1 MQIYLIDGSSYI
13 YRAFYA
19 MREMTTS
26 TGLPTNA
33 VYILTRML
41 VKLLK
46 DKAPEYIAFV
56 LDPKGPTHRH
66 ERYEAYKATRQR
78 MPEALR
84 AQFPYILKVVEA
96 LGIPILQMEKE
107 EADDIIATLAR
118 RFKSQGQVVIISADK
133 DLMQLVDDSVIM
145 WDTLK
150 GQVYDRAAVQD
161 KFKVAPEY
169 IADLLAI
176 MGDSSDNIPGIPGI
190 GEKGAVDLITKLGH
204 LDQIIASADSLASEK
219 QKKAIKENIELA
231 RLSLALACLDR
242 DAAFEAGLT
251 DLALK
256 DRDEERLTAL
266 FQELEF
272 KALLADLGQAAQ
284 PVSNAP
290 VGRLEYGSDPEIRGE
305 AGFYNVHGIGSAV
318 ALPDVTWVCLGEQAA
333 LAPLTRPGIT
343 LILHDAK
350 EALVQARRQGIHVQA
365 DVFDTLLAAYCVDA
379 ASSGTRLEDLA
390 RFYLARSIPTLKDL
404 LGSGRNARDV
414 SQLSK
419 EERGSFLAAHAQVLR
434 DLKDKLSQNMA
445 SVGVERI
452 YHDIEIPLTFV
463 LADMEA
469 LGVLVDTTILSGISS
484 EIASSTGDLEQK
496 IYALAGRS
504 FNINSPQQ
512 LAKVL
517 FEDLGLPVIKKT
529 KTGVSTDS
537 AVLEALAAKH
547 EVPALILEYRMLSKL
562 KNTYVDTLPTMIDS
576 RTGRV
581 HTRFNQAV
589 TATGRISSSDPN
601 LQNIPIRTA
610 IGRRIREAFVAPPGF
625 VLLSADYSQIELRI
639 LAHITKDKTLTES
652 FRQEVD
658 IHARTASEIFGLPLD
673 QVTSDMRRQAK
684 VINFG
689 IIYGMGAHR
698 LSGELGIPRA
708 TAQRYIE
715 NYLAKY
721 PGVRQ
726 YMDEITHSASAQGFV
741 TTMLGRRRSI
751 PEINSANFN
760 EKEAARRIAINTPI
774 QGSAAD
780 IIKMAMV
787 KIQARL
793 KSMQSRMILQVH
805 DELVFEAATEELEEL
820 KVMVAQE
827 MENAYPMDVP
837 VKVDVGIGP
846 NWAAAH

>member
-1 MQIYLIDGSSYI
+1 MHVYLIDGSSYI

-19 MREMTTS
+19 MREMSTS
-26 TGLPTNA
+26 KGLPTNA

-41 VKLLK
+41 LKLLK
-46 DKAPEYIAFV
+46 DKAPEHIAFV

-66 ERYEAYKATRQR
+66 EQYEAYKATRQR

-84 AQFPYILKVVEA
+84 AQFPYILEVVGA

-118 RFKSQGQVVIISADK
+118 RFKGQAQVVIISGDK
-133 DLMQLVDDSVIM
+133 DLMQLVDDSVTM

-150 GQVYDRAAVQD
+150 DQVYDRAAVQAR
-161 KFKVAPEY
+161 FKVAPEY

-190 GEKGAVDLITKLGH
+190 GEKGAVDLITRLGH
-204 LDQIIASADSLASEK
+204 LDQIIAAVDSLSSEK
-219 QKKAIKENIELA
+219 HKQAIRENIELA
-231 RLSLALACLDR
+231 RLSLALARLDR
-242 DAAFEAGLT
+242 DAALDTGLS

-256 DRDEERLTAL
+256 GRDEERLREL

-284 PVSNAP
+284 PAGQAP
-290 VGRLEYGSDPEIRGE
+290 VGRVEYGCDPEIHGDV
-305 AGFYNVHGIGSAV
+305 GFHTVQGMGSAV
-318 ALPDVTWVCLGEQAA
+318 ALSDVTWVCLDERAA
-333 LAPLTRPGIT
+333 LAPLARPGAL

-350 EALVQARRQGIHVQA
+350 ESLVLAKQQGLRIEA
-365 DVFDTLLAAYCVDA
+365 DLFDSLLASYCVDA
-379 ASSGTRLEDLA
+379 ANSGTRLEDLA
-390 RFYLARSIPTLKDL
+390 RSYLGMHVPTLKDL
-404 LGSGRNARDV
+404 LGSGRSARDI
-414 SQLSK
+414 SHLSR
-419 EERGSFLAAHAQVLR
+419 EERSNFLALHAQALR
-434 DLKDKLSQNMA
+434 NLKDKLSRDMA
-445 SVGVERI
+445 RVGVDRI

-469 LGVLVDTTILSGISS
+469 LGVLVDTTVLAGISGELAVS
-484 EIASSTGDLEQK
+484 AADLEHR
-496 IYALAGRS
+496 IYRLAGRS
-504 FNINSPQQ
+504 FNINSPAQ
-512 LAKVL
+512 LSKVL

-537 AVLEALAAKH
+537 SVLEALASKH
-547 EVPALILEYRMLSKL
+547 EVPALILEYRTLTKL
-562 KNTYVDTLPTMIDS
+562 KNTYVDTLPAMIDPA
-576 RTGRV
+576 TGRV

-589 TATGRISSSDPN
+589 TATGRISSSEPN
-601 LQNIPIRTA
+601 LQNIPIRTT
-610 IGRRIREAFVAPPGF
+610 IGRRIREAFVAPPGYQL
-625 VLLSADYSQIELRI
+625 VSADYSQIELRI

-652 FRQEVD
+652 FRQGVD
-658 IHARTASEIFGLPLD
+658 IHARTAAEVFGLPLGE
-673 QVTSDMRRQAK
+673 VTSDMRRQAK

-715 NYLAKY
+715 NYLSKY
-721 PGVRQ
+721 PGVRD
-726 YMDEITHSASAQGFV
+726 YMETIARTASENGFV
-741 TTMLGRRRSI
+741 TTMLGRRRTI

-787 KIQARL
+787 RIQARL
-793 KSMQSRMILQVH
+793 KDMQSRMILQVH
-805 DELVFEAATEELEEL
+805 DELVFEAAEGEIDEL
-820 KVMVAQE
+820 KALVIHE

-837 VKVDVGIGP
+837 VKVDIGVGP
-846 NWAAAH
+846 NWAQAH

>member
-19 MREMTTS
+19 MREMNTS
-26 TGLPTNA
+26 KGVPTNA

-66 ERYEAYKATRQR
+66 EQYEAYKATRQR

-84 AQFPYILKVVEA
+84 AQFPYILEMVGA
-96 LGIPILQMEKE
+96 LGIPILQVEKE

-118 RFKSQGQVVIISADK
+118 RFKGQAQVVIVSADK
-133 DLMQLVDDSVIM
+133 DLMQLVDDQVTM

-150 GQVYDRAAVQD
+150 DQVYDRAAVQA

-204 LDQIIASADSLASEK
+204 LEQIIASADSLSSEK

-231 RLSLALACLDR
+231 RLSFALACLDR
-242 DAAFEAGLT
+242 DASLEAGLS
-251 DLALK
+251 DLARK
-256 DRDEERLTAL
+256 DRDDERLTAL

-272 KALLADLGQAAQ
+272 KALLADLGRAQ
-284 PVSNAP
+284 PTAAHTHE
-290 VGRLEYGSDPEIRGE
+290 GRIEYVCDPGISGE
-305 AGFYNVHGIGSAV
+305 AGFYSVQGLGSAV
-318 ALPDVTWVCLGEQAA
+318 AERDVAWVCLDDHAA
-333 LAPLTRPGIT
+333 LTPLARPGIA
-343 LILHDAK
+343 LIMHDAK
-350 EALVQARRQGIHVQA
+350 EALVQAKQQGLGVRA
-365 DVFDTLLAAYCVDA
+365 EVFDSMLAAYCFDA
-379 ASSGTRLEDLA
+379 ASSGPRLEDLA
-390 RFYLARSIPTLKDL
+390 RSYLGRSIPTIKDL
-404 LGSGRNARDV
+404 LGSGRGARGPSD
-414 SQLSK
+414 LSK
-419 EERGSFLAAHAQVLR
+419 EERSSFLAGHAQALK
-434 DLKDKLSQNMA
+434 DLKMNLMA
-445 SVGVERI
+445 DMARVGVERI
-452 YHDIEIPLTFV
+452 YNEIEIPLTFV

-469 LGVLVDTTILSGISS
+469 LGVLVDGTVLSGISG
-484 EIASSTGDLEQK
+484 EIAESTADLEHK
-496 IYALAGRS
+496 IYGLAGKS

-512 LAKVL
+512 LSKVL

-529 KTGVSTDS
+529 KTGISTDS
-537 AVLEALAAKH
+537 AVLEALASKH

-562 KNTYVDTLPTMIDS
+562 KNTYVDTLPAMIDPA
-576 RTGRV
+576 TGRV

-601 LQNIPIRTA
+601 LQNIPIRTP
-610 IGRRIREAFVAPPGF
+610 IGRRIREAFVAPPGY
-625 VLLSADYSQIELRI
+625 VLVSADYSQIELRI

-658 IHARTASEIFGLPLD
+658 IHARTAAEVFGVALD
-673 QVTSDMRRQAK
+673 QVTSDMRREAK

-721 PGVRQ
+721 PGVRE
-726 YMDEITHSASAQGFV
+726 YMDAITRTAAEQGFV
-741 TTMLGRRRSI
+741 TTMLGRRRTI

-760 EKEAARRIAINTPI
+760 EKEAGRRIAINTPI

-793 KSMQSRMILQVH
+793 KDMQSRMILQVH
-805 DELVFEAATEELEEL
+805 DELVFEAAVGEVEEL
-820 KVMVAQE
+820 KAMVVHE

>member
-19 MREMTTS
+19 MREMSTS

-66 ERYEAYKATRQR
+66 EQYQAYKATRQR

-84 AQFPYILKVVEA
+84 AQFPYILEMVGA

-118 RFKSQGQVVIISADK
+118 RFKSQAQVVIISGDK

-150 GQVYDRAAVQD
+150 GQVYDRAAVEV

-204 LDQIIASADSLASEK
+204 LDQIIAQADSLTSEK

-256 DRDEERLTAL
+256 DRDEKRLTTL

-272 KALLADLGQAAQ
+272 KALLAELGQAALPAS
-284 PVSNAP
+284 PVHH
-290 VGRLEYGSDPEIRGE
+290 GRIEHCSDPEISGENGFFIVRGL
-305 AGFYNVHGIGSAV
+305 GSAV
-318 ALPDVTWVCLGEQAA
+318 AEHDVTRVCLDEKAY
-333 LAPLTRPGIT
+333 LAPLARKDAT

-350 EALVQARRQGIHVQA
+350 EALVLAKQQGIRIQA
-365 DVFDTLLAAYCVDA
+365 DVFDTLLAAYSVDA
-379 ASSGTRLEDLA
+379 ASSGTRLEELA
-390 RFYLARSIPTLKDL
+390 RSYLGRSIPTLKDL
-404 LGSGRNARDV
+404 LGSGRGARDLNDL
-414 SQLSK
+414 SQD
-419 EERGSFLAAHAQVLR
+419 ERGSFLAAHAEALPP
-434 DLKDKLSQNMA
+434 LMENLTEHMA
-445 SVGVERI
+445 RVKVERI
-452 YHDIEIPLTFV
+452 YHEIEIPLTFV
-463 LADMEA
+463 LADLEA
-469 LGVLVDTTILSGISS
+469 LGVLVDTAVLAGISDEITETTAELERKIYDLSG
-484 EIASSTGDLEQK
+484 
-496 IYALAGRS
+496 RC

-517 FEDLGLPVIKKT
+517 FEDLQLPVIKKT

-537 AVLEALAAKH
+537 SVLEALAAKH
-547 EVPALILEYRMLSKL
+547 EVPAKILEYRMLTKL
-562 KNTYVDTLPTMIDS
+562 KNTYVDTLPTMIDPT
-576 RTGRV
+576 TGRV

-610 IGRRIREAFVAPPGF
+610 IGRRIRGAFVAPPGYQ
-625 VLLSADYSQIELRI
+625 LLSADYSQIELRI
-639 LAHITKDKTLTES
+639 LAHITKDQTLTES

-658 IHARTASEIFGLPLD
+658 IHARTAAEVFGLPLGE
-673 QVTSDMRRQAK
+673 VTSDMRRQAK

-698 LSGELGIPRA
+698 LSGELGITRA

-721 PGVRQ
+721 PGVRE
-726 YMDEITHSASAQGFV
+726 YMDAITRTASEQGFV
-741 TTMLGRRRSI
+741 TTMLGRRRTI

-760 EKEAARRIAINTPI
+760 EREAARRIAINTPI

-787 KIQARL
+787 KIQAHL
-793 KSMQSRMILQVH
+793 KNMKSRMILQVH
-805 DELVFEAATEELEEL
+805 DELVFEAAEGEIEEL
-820 KVMVAQE
+820 KSLVIHE

-837 VKVDVGIGP
+837 VKVDVGVGP